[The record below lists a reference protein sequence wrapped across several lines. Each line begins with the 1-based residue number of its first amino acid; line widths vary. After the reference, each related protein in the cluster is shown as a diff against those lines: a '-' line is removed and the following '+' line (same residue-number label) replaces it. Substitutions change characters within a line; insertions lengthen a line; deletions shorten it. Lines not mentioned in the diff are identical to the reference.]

1 MFMLRKFY
9 LIVSVLGITAMLA
22 LPLFTSAIPHNVPV
36 SSIDHVGMGTFS
48 GKVVEGISHKAEHPW
63 IVFNA
68 TAGDVIKIDVNTP
81 DWEKGSYLWLYLAP
95 DGCVEV
101 GDCSADGTLDQLLL
115 LPKNVPFGDGL
126 NYTQSYKV
134 TTTGQYAL
142 QLDAW
147 ENGSGAYSIAVAGST
162 ARTILCNRRARPEPG
177 SGPVTASAPLSDTDE
192 DGIAD
197 LWDLD
202 DDNDG
207 VLDVL
212 DNCSTVAN
220 ADQLDSDGDGEG
232 NACDL
237 DTDNDGVANII
248 DCDPLDKKNDKILVC
263 HNGNTICVSQ
273 HAVQAYLDKGDELG
287 PCVVSAVQSQPAT
300 QLIQEKKTAE
310 SEVKFTVFPN
320 PNDGKFKVRLS
331 AARVSMAVILVFDP
345 KAALVDKRSVQLTSA
360 WQTLDFTLKNK
371 KSGSY
376 IVKVISGGA
385 VQTTKIVVQ

>member
-1 MFMLRKFY
+1 MPRKLY
-9 LIVSVLGITAMLA
+9 RIMSVLGIIAILA
-22 LPLFTSAIPHNVPV
+22 LPLFTYAIPHNVPV
-36 SSIDHVGMGTFS
+36 SSINHIGMGTFS
-48 GKVVEGISHKAEHPW
+48 GKVVEEISHKAEHPW

-68 TAGDVIKIDVNTP
+68 NAGDIIKIDVNTP
-81 DWEKGSYLWLYLAP
+81 NWKKGSYLWLYLAP

-101 GDCSADGTLDQLLL
+101 GDCSLDATLDQLPL

-126 NYTQSYKV
+126 NYTHSYKV
-134 TTTGQYAL
+134 STTGQYAL

-147 ENGSGAYSIAVAGST
+147 ENGSGAYSIVVAGST
-162 ARTILCNRRARPEPG
+162 AQTILCNRRARPQPG
-177 SGPVTASAPLSDTDE
+177 SGPITATGPQSDTDE

-207 VLDVL
+207 VPDVL

-220 ADQLDSDGDGEG
+220 PEQLDSDGDGEG
-232 NACDL
+232 NACDV
-237 DTDNDGVANII
+237 DTDNDGVADII

-263 HNGNTICVSQ
+263 HNGNTVCVNQ
-273 HAVQAYLDKGDELG
+273 HAAQAYLEKGDELG

-300 QLIQEKKTAE
+300 PLMQEKETVAAE
-310 SEVKFTVFPN
+310 INFTVFPN

-331 AARVSMAVILVFDP
+331 AAKVAMAVVFVFDP
-345 KAALVDKRSVQLTSA
+345 KASLIDRRSVQLTSA
-360 WQTLDFTLKNK
+360 EQTLDFTLKNK

-376 IVKVISGGA
+376 VVKVVSGGR